1 MTLAVVSSYTGECLP
16 VLLTSLR
23 CYAPHWKVVV
33 ASKQPP
39 AGFDVRHV
47 PHFGQNYGEAFQYAV
62 GKAVEIYPDEERI
75 VILNDDCVLRP
86 DTAKLLEEDF
96 DLVERQGV
104 KVGLVVTRC
113 DIVCGP
119 QNVRMAHDGR
129 TDFHGPRLVGEMDVV
144 QIKSAIP
151 VCGMFLKS
159 VWRKYPIPPIG
170 WSADDVWSYDMM
182 QDGYE
187 HFMSS
192 AYVHHVGGETMI
204 EPLAKPSRAHS
215 LRWIQEHRP
224 RYYAEGNWE

>member
-47 PHFGQNYGEAFQYAV
+47 PHFGQNFGEAFQYATE
-62 GKAVEIYPDEERI
+62 KSVEIYPDEERI

-86 DTAKLLEEDF
+86 DTARLVEEDF
-96 DLVERQGV
+96 AFVEGRGHKIGV
-104 KVGLVVTRC
+104 MVTRC
-113 DIVCGP
+113 DIVRGV
-119 QNVRMAHDGR
+119 QNVRVAHDGNHR
-129 TDFHGPRLVGEMDVV
+129 FNGPRLVSEHHIVR
-144 QIKSAIP
+144 IASPIP
-151 VCGMFLKS
+151 VLGMFNKS
-159 VWRKYPIPPIG
+159 VWRKYPLPPIG
-170 WSADDVWSYDMM
+170 WASDDVWSYDMA

-192 AYVHHVGGETMI
+192 AYVHHVGGETTMD
-204 EPLAKPSRAHS
+204 PLARPSRADS
-215 LRWIQEHRP
+215 LRWIQENRP
-224 RYYAEGNWE
+224 RFYAEGKFE